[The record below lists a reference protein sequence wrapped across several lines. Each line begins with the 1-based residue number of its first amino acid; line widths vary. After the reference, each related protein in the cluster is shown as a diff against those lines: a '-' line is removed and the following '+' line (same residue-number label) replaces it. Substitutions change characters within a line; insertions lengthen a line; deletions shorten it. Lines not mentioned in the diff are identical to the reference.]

1 MELMVRL
8 YIDPGTGGM
17 LFTVFFAIF
26 GVVFFSART
35 AYDKLKFKISGGKQ
49 AKISKE
55 KIPLVIFSD
64 HKRYWTTFE
73 PIADE
78 LEKRQKKTVYLTCSK
93 DDPALSKKYEYITCE
108 YIGEGNKAFAKLN
121 VLNAAVVLS
130 TTPSLDVFQ
139 WKRST
144 NVNCYIHIP
153 HAASDI
159 TLYRMFGIDH
169 YDAFILSGEYQEKQ
183 IRKLEE
189 LRNIKPRDI
198 ELCGIPYMDEMKK
211 RLGSRKDAPKHDRT
225 VLLAPSW
232 GESGILSRFGEKLID
247 SLIATGYKVIVRPHP
262 QSFTSEKA
270 LVDKLMEKYNDTSKV
285 TWNRDNDNFDV
296 LYNSD
301 ILISDFSGG
310 MFDYTLVFDKPILY
324 TNTDFK
330 KNPYDAFWIDE
341 PLWTFEILPSL
352 GLELND
358 ENADHVKDLIDK
370 CIEDSSFAEGRD
382 KARSETWVHIG
393 EGAER
398 SADFI
403 LKKLDEVTA
412 LIAAEEEAKAK
423 KKKKKHGKKA
433 ASKKPEKPEEN
444 VSPEKPENTED
455 KSSPKKKKKKE
466 V

>member
-1 MELMVRL
+1 MELLVRL

-17 LFTVFFAIF
+17 LFTLFFAIF
-26 GVVFFSART
+26 GVIFFSART
-35 AYDKLKFKISGGKQ
+35 AFDRLKFKISGGKQ

-73 PIADE
+73 PIVEE
-78 LEKRQKKTVYLTCSK
+78 LEKRQKKTVYLTCSE
-93 DDPALSKKYEYITCE
+93 DDPVFSKKYEYITCE
-108 YIGEGNKAFAKLN
+108 YLGEGNKAFAKLN

-139 WKRST
+139 WKRSK

-189 LRNIKPRDI
+189 LRDIKPRDI

-211 RLGSRKDAPKHDRT
+211 RLENKGDAPEHERT

-262 QSFTSEKA
+262 QSFTSEKE

-296 LYNSD
+296 LFNSD
-301 ILISDFSGG
+301 ILISDFSGV

-358 ENADHVKDLIDK
+358 ENASHVKDLIDK

-382 KARSETWVHIG
+382 KARAETWVHIG

-412 LIAAEEEAKAK
+412 SIAAEEEAKAK
-423 KKKKKHGKKA
+423 KQEDEKKKKHVKKPEA
-433 ASKKPEKPEEN
+433 ASKEQTSASERSEASSASGSEPKEKEE
-444 VSPEKPENTED
+444 
-455 KSSPKKKKKKE
+455 
-466 V
+466 

>member
-1 MELMVRL
+1 
-8 YIDPGTGGM
+8 
-17 LFTVFFAIF
+17 
-26 GVVFFSART
+26 
-35 AYDKLKFKISGGKQ
+35 
-49 AKISKE
+49 
-55 KIPLVIFSD
+55 
-64 HKRYWTTFE
+64 
-73 PIADE
+73 
-78 LEKRQKKTVYLTCSK
+78 
-93 DDPALSKKYEYITCE
+93 
-108 YIGEGNKAFAKLN
+108 
-121 VLNAAVVLS
+121 
-130 TTPSLDVFQ
+130 
-139 WKRST
+139 
-144 NVNCYIHIP
+144 
-153 HAASDI
+153 
-159 TLYRMFGIDH
+159 
-169 YDAFILSGEYQEKQ
+169 
-183 IRKLEE
+183 
-189 LRNIKPRDI
+189 
-198 ELCGIPYMDEMKK
+198 
-211 RLGSRKDAPKHDRT
+211 
-225 VLLAPSW
+225 
-232 GESGILSRFGEKLID
+232 
-247 SLIATGYKVIVRPHP
+247 
-262 QSFTSEKA
+262 
-270 LVDKLMEKYNDTSKV
+270 MEKYNDTSKV

-301 ILISDFSGG
+301 ILISDFSGV

-358 ENADHVKDLIDK
+358 ENASHVKDLIDK

>member
-1 MELMVRL
+1 MVHYVSL

-17 LFTVFFAIF
+17 LFTVLFAIF
-26 GVVFFSART
+26 GVVFFSARA
-35 AYDKLKFKISGGKQ
+35 AYDKIKFRISGGKQ

-73 PIADE
+73 PIVDE
-78 LEKRQKKTVYLTCSK
+78 LEKRQQKTIYFTCSE
-93 DDPALSKKYEYITCE
+93 DDPALSKKYEHITCE

-121 VLNAAVVLS
+121 VLNASVVLS

-139 WKRST
+139 WKRSQ

-189 LRNIKPRDI
+189 LRDIKPRDI

-211 RLGSRKDAPKHDRT
+211 RLENQKSAPEQDQTDHEQPEHERT

-270 LVDKLMEKYNDTSKV
+270 LVDKLMEKYNDTSKI

-296 LYNSD
+296 LNTSD
-301 ILISDFSGG
+301 ILISDFSGV
-310 MFDYTLVFDKPILY
+310 MFDYALVFDKPILY
-324 TNTDFK
+324 TKTEEFK

-370 CIEDSSFAEGRD
+370 CIEDSSFAEGRE

-393 EGAER
+393 EGASR
-398 SADFI
+398 SVDFI
-403 LKKLDEVTA
+403 VKKLDEVKA
-412 LIAAEEEAKAK
+412 QIAAEKEATAQAKAK
-423 KKKKKHGKKA
+423 KKKRSKKVKKA
-433 ASKKPEKPEEN
+433 EAEASSEKPASASEE
-444 VSPEKPENTED
+444 
-455 KSSPKKKKKKE
+455 KE